1 MSDISTPETP
11 KPDPAK
17 PEAAKPEAP
26 KPATAKPAGDVVYG
40 ERSLVEQEPHT
51 IWPEG
56 EPALEEI
63 LPVASRLA
71 VNPRYQ
77 GRGITAAFLDSGFFA
92 HPDLMQPRC
101 RIRRY
106 YDLVNDKAG
115 LEYILKPDNSMWHG
129 MMTSTVAAGNGFLSE
144 GKYKSLAPEMDVVLV
159 KVGHLSRV
167 KHDDIA
173 RGIRWVIANKDEF
186 NIRILNISAGGDYE
200 ASYLVDPICQ
210 AAEDAV
216 RAGLTVVCA
225 VGNAAHGKHR
235 VISPA
240 STPAVITVGGL
251 DDRGDPRRGRMG
263 TYWSCFGP
271 TLDGLQKPEVMAPAI
286 WVVAPILPD
295 TPTAQEAEL
304 LTLLDT
310 TPDAELSKVLS
321 ERRGIIPALD
331 AVKDDEPYLIRQL
344 IGSKLKDQK
353 VVSGA
358 YKHVDGTSFA
368 APIVTSIVAQMLE
381 ANPKLTPSEV
391 KRILISTAR
400 RIPNVAVERQGWGV
414 VQPAA
419 TITEAE
425 NRR

>member
-1 MSDISTPETP
+1 MSDTP
-11 KPDPAK
+11 KPAR
-17 PEAAKPEAP
+17 
-26 KPATAKPAGDVVYG
+26 DVVYG
-40 ERSLVEQEPHT
+40 ERPLLEQEPPT
-51 IWPEG
+51 VWPQG
-56 EPALEEI
+56 EPAKEEI
-63 LPVASRLA
+63 LPIADRLA
-71 VNPRYQ
+71 VNPNYQ
-77 GRGITAAFLDSGFFA
+77 GRGMTAAFLDSGFFA

-106 YDLVNDKAG
+106 YDLLNVKEG
-115 LEYILKPDNSMWHG
+115 LEHISTPDNSSWHG

-144 GKYKSLAPEMDVVLV
+144 GRFKSLAPEMDVVLV

-173 RGIRWVIANKDEF
+173 RGIRWVTEHKEALG
-186 NIRILNISAGGDYE
+186 IRILNISAGGDYE
-200 ASYLVDPICQ
+200 ASYLVDPICK

-216 RAGLTVVCA
+216 RAGIIVVCA

-235 VISPA
+235 VIAPA

-251 DDRGDPRRGRMG
+251 DDRGDPRLGRMG

-271 TLDGLQKPEVMAPAI
+271 TIDGLQKPEVMAPAI
-286 WVVAPILPD
+286 WVVAPILPG

-304 LTLLDT
+304 LTLLDGT
-310 TPDAELSKVLS
+310 ADAELGKVL
-321 ERRGIIPALD
+321 RQRAGVIPELD

-344 IGSKLKDQK
+344 IGSKLRDSK

-381 ANPKLTPSEV
+381 ANPKLTPAEV
-391 KRILISTAR
+391 KRILIDTAR
-400 RIPNVAVERQGWGV
+400 RLPSVAVERQGWGV

-419 TITEAE
+419 AITEAE
-425 NRR
+425 RRR

>member
-1 MSDISTPETP
+1 MSDTQ
-11 KPDPAK
+11 KPADTAK
-17 PEAAKPEAP
+17 PVD
-26 KPATAKPAGDVVYG
+26 TAKPAGSVVYG
-40 ERSLVEQEPHT
+40 ERPLLEQEPAAV
-51 IWPEG
+51 WPQG
-56 EPALEEI
+56 EPAPEV
-63 LPVASRLA
+63 LPIASRLA
-71 VNPRYQ
+71 INPHYQ
-77 GRGITAAFLDSGFFA
+77 GRGVTAAFLDSGFYA

-106 YDLVNDKAG
+106 YDLINDKEG
-115 LEYILKPDNSMWHG
+115 LENIRNPDNTMWHG
-129 MMTSTVAAGNGFLSE
+129 MMTSTVAAGNGFLSD

-173 RGIRWVIANKDEF
+173 RGIRWVIQHKKELG
-186 NIRILNISAGGDYE
+186 IRVLNISAGGDYE

-216 RAGLTVVCA
+216 RAGITVVCA
-225 VGNAAHGKHR
+225 VGNAAQGNNR
-235 VISPA
+235 VIAPS

-251 DDRGDPRRGRMG
+251 DDRGDPRLGRMG

-271 TLDGLQKPEVMAPAI
+271 TIDGLQKPEVMAPAI
-286 WVVAPILPD
+286 WVVAPILPG
-295 TPTAQEAEL
+295 TPTAQEAAL

-310 TPDAELSKVLS
+310 TPDAELSKVLGNHVGVIK
-321 ERRGIIPALD
+321 ELD
-331 AVKDDEPYLIRQL
+331 AVKNDEPYLIRQL
-344 IGSKLKDQK
+344 IGSKLRDQK

-381 ANPKLTPSEV
+381 ANPKLSPSEV

-400 RIPNVAVERQGWGV
+400 RLPSVAVERQGWGV

-419 TITEAE
+419 AITEAE
-425 NRR
+425 RRR

>member
-1 MSDISTPETP
+1 MSDTST
-11 KPDPAK
+11 KP
-17 PEAAKPEAP
+17 
-26 KPATAKPAGDVVYG
+26 KPAGDVVYG
-40 ERSLVEQEPHT
+40 ERPLLEQEPHT
-51 IWPEG
+51 VWPQG
-56 EPALEEI
+56 EPSLEEI
-63 LPVASRLA
+63 LPIASRLA
-71 VNPRYQ
+71 VNPHYQ
-77 GRGITAAFLDSGFFA
+77 GRGVTAAFLDSGFFA
-92 HPDLMQPRC
+92 HPDLMEPRC

-106 YDLVNDKAG
+106 YDIINDKEG
-115 LEYILKPDNSMWHG
+115 LELIRKPDNSMWHG
-129 MMTSTVAAGNGFLSE
+129 MMTSTVAAGNGFLSD

-173 RGIRWVIANKDEF
+173 RGIRWVIARKDEL
-186 NIRILNISAGGDYE
+186 NIRVLNISAGGDYE

-216 RAGLTVVCA
+216 RAGITVVCA
-225 VGNAAHGKHR
+225 VGNAAHGNNR

-251 DDRGDPRRGRMG
+251 DDRGDPRLGRMG

-271 TLDGLQKPEVMAPAI
+271 TIDGLQKPEVMAPAI

-304 LTLLDT
+304 LTLLDG
-310 TPDAELSKVLS
+310 TPDSELLKVLN
-321 ERRGIIPALD
+321 ERPGVIRELD
-331 AVKDDEPYLIRQL
+331 SVKNDAPYLIRQL
-344 IGSKLKDQK
+344 IGSKLRDQK

-368 APIVTSIVAQMLE
+368 APIVTSIVGQMLE
-381 ANPKLTPSEV
+381 ANPRLAPWEV
-391 KRILISTAR
+391 KRILIATAR
-400 RIPNVAVERQGWGV
+400 RLPSVAVERQGWGV

-419 TITEAE
+419 AITEAE
-425 NRR
+425 RRR